1 MRLLWT
7 ACIGRVDTHRRLFR
21 RATGGLVAVE
31 QRQHAQVLRAAR
43 LTAANRLPLPD
54 ERFPQRFSCDSR
66 RATRACKTVGGY
78 VRCATRY

>member
-1 MRLLWT
+1 MRLLWHV
-7 ACIGRVDTHRRLFR
+7 IGRLIFTIVYSAARR
-21 RATGGLVAVE
+21 GGLVAVE

-66 RATRACKTVGGY
+66 RAARACKSCG
-78 VRCATRY
+78 RLR